1 MGVCMWVSARVTVRC
16 SSGGVDSRRMARR
29 ARRGPSSM
37 LSGAVTEIFGG
48 LGQEVRHM
56 TGAAMGKLGSMGK
69 GKAASSSEPTH
80 EHDAFE
86 FFK

>member
-1 MGVCMWVSARVTVRC
+1 
-16 SSGGVDSRRMARR
+16 
-29 ARRGPSSM
+29 
-37 LSGAVTEIFGG
+37 
-48 LGQEVRHM
+48 M
-56 TGAAMGKLGSMGK
+56 TGAAMCKLSSMGK

>member
-1 MGVCMWVSARVTVRC
+1 MSDTKA
-16 SSGGVDSRRMARR
+16 
-29 ARRGPSSM
+29 

-48 LGQEVRHM
+48 LGQEMKHV
-56 TGAAMGKLGSMGK
+56 TGLAMGKLGGMGK
-69 GKAASSSEPTH
+69 GAPTLAEPCH

>member
-1 MGVCMWVSARVTVRC
+1 MAQAGKRVMSDTK
-16 SSGGVDSRRMARR
+16 A
-29 ARRGPSSM
+29 

-48 LGQEVRHM
+48 LGQEMKHM
-56 TGAAMGKLGSMGK
+56 TGQAMGKLGNIGK
-69 GKAASSSEPTH
+69 GKSRLASSGEPSH

>member
-1 MGVCMWVSARVTVRC
+1 MLESFALQAGKRVMSDTK
-16 SSGGVDSRRMARR
+16 A
-29 ARRGPSSM
+29 

-56 TGAAMGKLGSMGK
+56 TGAAMGKLSSMGK

>member
-1 MGVCMWVSARVTVRC
+1 MSIYDFLETFALQAGKRVMSDTK
-16 SSGGVDSRRMARR
+16 A
-29 ARRGPSSM
+29 

-48 LGQEVRHM
+48 LGQDMRHITGEVV
-56 TGAAMGKLGSMGK
+56 GKLGSIGK
-69 GKAASSSEPTH
+69 SKAASSSEPTH

>member
-1 MGVCMWVSARVTVRC
+1 MLETLALQAGKRVMSDTK
-16 SSGGVDSRRMARR
+16 A
-29 ARRGPSSM
+29 

-48 LGQEVRHM
+48 LGQEMRHM